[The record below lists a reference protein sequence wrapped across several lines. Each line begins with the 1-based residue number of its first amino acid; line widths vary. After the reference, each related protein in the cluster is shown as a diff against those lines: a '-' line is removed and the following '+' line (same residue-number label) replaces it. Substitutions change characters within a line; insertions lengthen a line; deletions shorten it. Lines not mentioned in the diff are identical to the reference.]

1 MARGQLPPHI
11 EALLS
16 PSAYPHPVE
25 RVELVQTHISYVL
38 LAGEYVYKVKKP
50 VELGFL
56 NYSTLEKRRF
66 YCEEE
71 VRLNSRLCS
80 DAYVGVVA
88 ISAFRG
94 KVLLDAPTGAALDY
108 AVKMKR
114 LPEER
119 MMERLLAENA
129 VSSEMLTELTGRLA
143 AFHGSSE
150 SSKHISTFG
159 SRETVGGN
167 WQENF
172 DQTD

>member
-1 MARGQLPPHI
+1 
-11 EALLS
+11 
-16 PSAYPHPVE
+16 
-25 RVELVQTHISYVL
+25 
-38 LAGEYVYKVKKP
+38 
-50 VELGFL
+50 
-56 NYSTLEKRRF
+56 
-66 YCEEE
+66 
-71 VRLNSRLCS
+71 
-80 DAYVGVVA
+80 
-88 ISAFRG
+88 
-94 KVLLDAPTGAALDY
+94 
-108 AVKMKR
+108 
-114 LPEER
+114 